1 VCTNAESEQEV
12 GMTAGGDMDIN
23 ADCKKKIFLQF
34 DKNMN
39 KYENKER
46 HTHAPN
52 NLMSKPNNQRI

>member
-1 VCTNAESEQEV
+1 V